1 MVCFNLEHCLNELS
15 PYGSGLFVIIYGI
28 SYLTGIVII
37 TLRHKNNIN
46 YSSAGASGSIMGCM
60 MSFMILKPDK
70 IALYLPVYGGVKN
83 SFMALLF
90 IIGLIVYQ
98 YRSKNQL
105 MNNELHFF
113 SALGGIGATITLFPG
128 LIL

>member
-1 MVCFNLEHCLNELS
+1 VCINLEHSLNLRS
-15 PYGSGLFVIIYGI
+15 SYGSALFVLIYGI
-28 SYLTGIVII
+28 SYLTGVVVI
-37 TLRHKNNIN
+37 TLRHKNDVS

-60 MSFMILKPDK
+60 MSFMILEPDK

-98 YRSKNQL
+98 YRSRNQL

-113 SALGGIGATITLFPG
+113 CALGGIVVTIVLFPE